1 MLTWSEKM
9 LASANQ
15 FNEKELNNAV
25 CQRQIIYVAR
35 VVDAILA
42 STVGFAK
49 SYMAFLLVLG
59 FRASNQY
66 LDFYRPDAV
75 HK

>member
-25 CQRQIIYVAR
+25 CQRQIIYIAR

-49 SYMAFLLVLG
+49 SYMAFFWV
-59 FRASNQY
+59 
-66 LDFYRPDAV
+66 
-75 HK
+75 

>member
-49 SYMAFLLVLG
+49 SYMAFLLGLV
-59 FRASNQY
+59 RASNQY
-66 LDFYRPDAV
+66 LDFYRPAAF